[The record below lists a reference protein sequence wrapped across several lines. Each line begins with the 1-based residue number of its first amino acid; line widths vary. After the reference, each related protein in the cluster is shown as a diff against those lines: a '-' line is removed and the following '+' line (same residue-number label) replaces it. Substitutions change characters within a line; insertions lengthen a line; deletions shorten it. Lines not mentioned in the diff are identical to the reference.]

1 MKKVLTTKKR
11 KGSEAMVETTLPLLY
26 ESFCG
31 LPMGFGGRIWRKRG
45 AGFSGLESY
54 SREEEREN
62 RSREKTRENGRG
74 REFLGFFFMNFQE
87 EEGYLYK
94 KLGEKR
100 DSRGLLQGGCAA
112 TPWGPATPPNLILI
126 YSHFCFSMFCYCL
139 DVYESFDFFKIGTP
153 GKAWMS
159 SFHSLQHHPI

>member
-31 LPMGFGGRIWRKRG
+31 LHMGFGGRIWKMRG
-45 AGFSGLESY
+45 AGFSGSESY

-62 RSREKTRENGRG
+62 RSREKTRENGRD

-94 KLGEKR
+94 KLGEER
-100 DSRGLLQGGCAA
+100 DSRGCCKGGVRL
-112 TPWGPATPPNLILI
+112 PLGVLPP
-126 YSHFCFSMFCYCL
+126 
-139 DVYESFDFFKIGTP
+139 
-153 GKAWMS
+153 
-159 SFHSLQHHPI
+159 HPI